1 MVLLIFSMSH
11 ILNPETLNE
20 DSSHFSI
27 TFLLLHLQ
35 LVLFLSEWREWK
47 HTVCCWH
54 CPPYLTSRCHQ
65 NSLMRRRMVFN
76 HVFNLLLLLVNSSL
90 CTNEGEKEVCSPALV
105 DPSPVQHQWAE
116 DGLEVR
122 VLQAVLDYRQQTFLA
137 CLIKISGFYTFLFLL
152 LHTQQSKRRYLL
164 VQGPQVLNS
173 STYEST

>member
-35 LVLFLSEWREWK
+35 LLLFLSEWPEWK
-47 HTVCCWH
+47 HTVCSWH
-54 CPPYLTSRCHQ
+54 CTPYLTSLRHQ
-65 NSLMRRRMVFN
+65 NSLMRKRMIFN
-76 HVFNLLLLLVNSSL
+76 HVFTLLFLLVNSSL
-90 CTNEGEKEVCSPALV
+90 CNDGEKEVCSPALV
-105 DPSPVQHQWAE
+105 EPSPVQHQWAE
-116 DGLEVR
+116 DGLEVG
-122 VLQAVLDYRQQTFLA
+122 VLQAVLDYRQQTCLV